1 MNKSTKII
9 FLIIFFSFLLSI
21 FVSKYNLDNYDINV
35 SVDGRTYHKMIKTD
49 PYRYLSHGDEI
60 RNQLKNGYNFFET
73 GRENYTKYLPPRVA
87 ALYYYLLDIEFSE
100 KKNEVNDTQ
109 NLSVNEG
116 NHYLYLY
123 IQCLIFFITLIYLA
137 INLSKILNKKIV
149 IFIIL
154 FLSLEPTIF
163 QYHGTLWSES
173 LFFSLQILIIA
184 MVLKK
189 DKKFYDYLLI
199 GFTIGLLS
207 LQKQLAIF
215 YIIPLIIY
223 IFIFERK
230 LFFKSVSLMILTFFS
245 VQIFLGVNNF
255 YRSEKFYIMT
265 ADTKVEMHRNMV
277 VKVMSKKLK
286 ITPDEFKELEGKIV
300 HEWIKQNNFE
310 INYNSKSLINGSG
323 FMAFRNSVINES
335 DRVFVDK
342 FIRKRTFEIISQN
355 PLEFFKHALNSA
367 IHVPLLNPF
376 HIYSEHNFVSSEIYY
391 TSQKHNDLILPR
403 VIYSI
408 FIYFFA
414 LVGFVT
420 LLRCKEYKL
429 TFFLLISFLYFY
441 ATIFWHGN
449 TRYYLPCLIYISFLF
464 GIGLHY
470 ILSMI
475 IKNYNFEKI

>member
-1 MNKSTKII
+1 MK
-9 FLIIFFSFLLSI
+9 
-21 FVSKYNLDNYDINV
+21 DI
-35 SVDGRTYHKMIKTD
+35 R
-49 PYRYLSHGDEI
+49 
-60 RNQLKNGYNFFET
+60 Q
-73 GRENYTKYLPPRVA
+73 
-87 ALYYYLLDIEFSE
+87 
-100 KKNEVNDTQ
+100 
-109 NLSVNEG
+109 
-116 NHYLYLY
+116 
-123 IQCLIFFITLIYLA
+123 
-137 INLSKILNKKIV
+137 
-149 IFIIL
+149 
-154 FLSLEPTIF
+154 
-163 QYHGTLWSES
+163 
-173 LFFSLQILIIA
+173 
-184 MVLKK
+184 
-189 DKKFYDYLLI
+189 
-199 GFTIGLLS
+199 LS